1 MERIKICVLFR
12 IRIQNMCT
20 LSLPLPNFQQFHCHK
35 SITTI
40 LFFPPP
46 IFGNNIATNQLLPF
60 FFSLISAILLPQI
73 NCHNFFSFHFRANLL
88 FFFPSFSETSL
99 PKLLLNFSPRFWQ
112 LGCHSSLFFFLLIFG
127 NLVATILIFSL
138 LTPLQFRQLGCHN

>member
-1 MERIKICVLFR
+1 MYSFSPSPQFSAI
-12 IRIQNMCT
+12 
-20 LSLPLPNFQQFHCHK
+20 PLPQINYHNSFFSPSNFWQQHCHK
-35 SITTI
+35 SIATI
-40 LFFPPP
+40 FFFLSFRQFYCHKSIATIFFPS
-46 IFGNNIATNQLLPF
+46 IFGQIF
-60 FFSLISAILLPQI
+60 F
-73 NCHNFFSFHFRANLL
+73 